1 MFGTESPAVRGVAC
15 LQQHGMTL
23 RTCGKRG
30 HAANIELGT
39 VKFHRVDPV
48 RVHVDPR
55 GGIGPHGI
63 VCPTVPECAGHSD
76 ELLRAPVPVSV
87 IQEPATPE
95 VLAGES
101 IGRRHHVPARPTIGQ
116 VVECRELPCHFER
129 FVEGG
134 VDGAHQ
140 AEAVGDGGQRRQHSE
155 GVRPAD
161 DIEVVNAAA
170 MLAQPQPLGKE
181 EEVEQ
186 ATLGGA
192 SQVHEGVELDLAARF
207 GVRPHRRV
215 VDTWKMCG
223 EVN

>member
-1 MFGTESPAVRGVAC
+1 MA
-15 LQQHGMTL
+15 L
-23 RTCGKRG
+23 RPCGKRS

-39 VKFHRVDPV
+39 VKFHRVDSV
-48 RVHVDPR
+48 RVHVDSPR
-55 GGIGPHGI
+55 PASAR
-63 VCPTVPECAGHSD
+63 TASAAQLSQNCAGDGD
-76 ELLRAPVPVSV
+76 ELPRPPVPVGV

-101 IGRRHHVPARPTIGQ
+101 IRRRHHVPAGATIGQ

-134 VDGAHQ
+134 VDGADQ
-140 AEAVGDGGQRRQHSE
+140 AEAVGDGGQRCQHGE

-161 DIEVVNAAA
+161 DVEVVNAAA

-207 GVRPHRRV
+207 GFRPHRRV
-215 VDTWKMCG
+215 VDTGKMCG